1 MQFFIYTYFTALYTP
16 VHPELCNSRMFI
28 FKIHTAGEYQD
39 MSLIWKLCVK
49 VTPNHTSSR
58 LDSPT
63 ESLFFRLA
71 AEFKIGC
78 MAYPGE
84 IAPFESY
91 GFKGLVSCSIAT
103 A

>member
-1 MQFFIYTYFTALYTP
+1 M
-16 VHPELCNSRMFI
+16 
-28 FKIHTAGEYQD
+28 
-39 MSLIWKLCVK
+39 CVQ
-49 VTPNHTSSR
+49 VTPNHISSR

-63 ESLFFRLA
+63 GMTESLFIRLA

-84 IAPFESY
+84 TVPFESY

-103 A
+103 V

>member
-1 MQFFIYTYFTALYTP
+1 
-16 VHPELCNSRMFI
+16 
-28 FKIHTAGEYQD
+28 
-39 MSLIWKLCVK
+39 MSLIWKLSVK

-63 ESLFFRLA
+63 GMTESLLFRLA

-78 MAYPGE
+78 MAYPGK
-84 IAPFESY
+84 IVPFESY

-103 A
+103 AQCNHL

>member
-1 MQFFIYTYFTALYTP
+1 
-16 VHPELCNSRMFI
+16 
-28 FKIHTAGEYQD
+28 

-63 ESLFFRLA
+63 GMTESLFFRLA
-71 AEFKIGC
+71 AELKIGC

-91 GFKGLVSCSIAT
+91 SLKGLVSCSIAT
-103 A
+103 ARCSHL